1 MQETKKLFSSETIKL
16 VLVPT
21 DGSAHSIR
29 AAEYALSIAKVHNAK
44 ILAVFVID
52 KFVIDQFSRISAQT
66 NIEKD
71 LNDSGQSYL
80 NYIVN
85 LAEKQGVTVE
95 SIIAK
100 GQPFEQILNLAT
112 SHNADLIVMGTTG
125 RRSTDRI
132 LIGSVT
138 QRVIEYSHCPVLV
151 IK

>member
-16 VLVPT
+16 VMVPT

-52 KFVIDQFSRISAQT
+52 NFVIDQFSRVPART

-71 LNDSGQSYL
+71 LTDSGQSYL

-85 LAEKQGVTVE
+85 MAEKQGVAVE
-95 SIIAK
+95 SIITK
-100 GQPFEQILNLAT
+100 GQPFEQILNLAKT
-112 SHNADLIVMGTTG
+112 HNADLIVMGTTG
-125 RRSTDRI
+125 RRSTERI

-138 QRVIEYSHCPVLV
+138 QRVIEYSSCPVLV